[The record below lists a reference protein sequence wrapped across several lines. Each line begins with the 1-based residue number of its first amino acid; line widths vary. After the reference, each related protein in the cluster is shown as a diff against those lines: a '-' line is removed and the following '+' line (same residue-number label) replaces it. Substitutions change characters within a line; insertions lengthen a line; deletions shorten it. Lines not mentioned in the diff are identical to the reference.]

1 MTTEPSEFNSDVW
14 SATVK
19 MLATAAVGTA
29 VFMTALITAINLT
42 PPVTAAGLM
51 ATTVQ

>member
-19 MLATAAVGTA
+19 MLATSAVGTA

-42 PPVTAAGLM
+42 PPSLRRA
-51 ATTVQ
+51 